1 MLLERLSKDPPSLV
15 DLCVSSLRR
24 FCSTDLYI
32 ITAHAY
38 RGFYS
43 SKIRDMGL
51 SKSLMSSGRGFM
63 SSSMVQRT

>member
-15 DLCVSSLRR
+15 DLCV
-24 FCSTDLYI
+24 STDLYI